1 MKNEFAIFNGPLRF
15 NNPKHVNDLFRTLFF
30 FHNRRARALNHHE
43 IGQDDGD
50 WKPTPQKMHYEPTEM
65 DKQFARQAREGVADG
80 DPGRAAYNVDESRTA
95 NRKQNWTNKR
105 RRLAQHV
112 TYRLERGVGVA
123 QDVRRVRCTEVVIVL
138 TVLRKDRNGRA
149 RRAPAT

>member
-1 MKNEFAIFNGPLRF
+1 M
-15 NNPKHVNDLFRTLFF
+15 
-30 FHNRRARALNHHE
+30 NHHE

-65 DKQFARQAREGVADG
+65 DKQFAQQAREGVADG
-80 DPGRAAYNVDESRTA
+80 DPGRAAYIADESRTD

-112 TYRLERGVGVA
+112 TYKDSKGELEWRKTYAELGVP
-123 QDVRRVRCTEVVIVL
+123 
-138 TVLRKDRNGRA
+138 KW
-149 RRAPAT
+149 